1 VLPLLVMS
9 KRMHSIFML
18 RCFNDCFAVM
28 GLFAAIFCFQRN
40 QWHLGSFFYTTGLN
54 VKMSLLLPLPAMGV
68 LMVQAL
74 GGREAMTQ
82 AMIIFQVSVSY
93 WRCPK
98 SRAIGL
104 MVGRFFTAIRSGNN
118 HSPTLEEPLNSAGH
132 SCTSGPSTGALFL
145 KRLSPPSRSH
155 SDSWLLTWAF

>member
-1 VLPLLVMS
+1 MS

-18 RCFNDCFAVM
+18 RCFNDCFAIM

-93 WRCPK
+93 
-98 SRAIGL
+98 
-104 MVGRFFTAIRSGNN
+104 
-118 HSPTLEEPLNSAGH
+118 
-132 SCTSGPSTGALFL
+132 
-145 KRLSPPSRSH
+145 
-155 SDSWLLTWAF
+155 